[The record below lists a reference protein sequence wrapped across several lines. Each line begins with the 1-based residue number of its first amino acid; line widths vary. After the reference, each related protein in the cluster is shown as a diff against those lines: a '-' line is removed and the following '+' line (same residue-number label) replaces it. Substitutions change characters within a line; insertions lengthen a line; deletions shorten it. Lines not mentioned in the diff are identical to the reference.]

1 MLHNTDAMATDT
13 RSSQTTPEI
22 REQDVRPL
30 FESFLGR
37 LTVERQ
43 VLLKQ
48 GKPDCDTKVMIVS
61 LLLDI
66 IGLVTKCISETEGVN
81 AITSEDVRSSLGDTL
96 HRVLAVVLNVNVQV
110 NCESTTIL
118 TDMIAEEVAR
128 RFNRSSDVSSDTLFD
143 RLDEMVLHVRC
154 SFKAFMAKMRGA
166 SRRSE
171 FTKPSSQ
178 LIKQHRLDIP
188 TNQDG
193 SVESETPG
201 ETFSRG
207 SQDNLTTP
215 TDAVQGLIRKKLG
228 ELAGPFLDVM
238 EDSERELLQSDIDRE
253 TESFAKDI
261 AIAVDELVES
271 LGAKDAMT
279 TGPESKTRVQQLW
292 KETMDKIKMFSA
304 KHYAK
309 QLKEKFLH
317 SATAESDKS
326 IQSFSR
332 DIENLILPEDHQ
344 QAGNEAVLHRLH
356 IFRAQLLHS
365 SGGPGPGPGPVNG
378 LSPME
383 GPGPGPVNDVYP
395 IDGPGLVNGLRP
407 IEGPGPL
414 NGLRPI
420 EGPGPGPVNGLCPIE
435 GPGPL
440 NGLRPIEGPGP
451 VNGLSP
457 VEGQGPVNG
466 LSPVEGPGPVNGLR
480 PIEGPGPENGLCPV
494 EGPGPVNGLCPV
506 EGPGPVNGLCPIE
519 GPGPGPVDGLCPIEK
534 PQH

>member
-383 GPGPGPVNDVYP
+383 GPGPGP
-395 IDGPGLVNGLRP
+395 
-407 IEGPGPL
+407 
-414 NGLRPI
+414 
-420 EGPGPGPVNGLCPIE
+420 GPGPVNGLCPIE